1 MTDVFIEISKGS
13 NLKYELYKT
22 TNLLKLDR
30 ILHTS
35 MSYPG
40 NYGYFP
46 NTLAGD
52 GDPLDVIVLTDYSLQ
67 PGTLINCKIIGVLI
81 TSDEKGLDEKI
92 IAVPSKSVDNSY
104 CNINDIS
111 NVSSITLDKIN
122 HFLEIIKYLKKIN
135 GLKQYVIKILTML
148 RCYMIGLKLIL
159 KNLNLLYNLLKD

>member
-13 NLKYELYKT
+13 NLKYELCKT

-30 ILHTS
+30 VLHTS
-35 MSYPG
+35 MCYPG

-92 IAVPSKSVDNSY
+92 IAVPSKSVDSSY

-111 NVSSITLDKIN
+111 NISSITLDKIN
-122 HFLEIIKYLKKIN
+122 HFFRNYKILEKNKWVETICYKDANYAKMLYDRSKIN
-135 GLKQYVIKILTML
+135 IKKLKSSL
-148 RCYMIGLKLIL
+148 
-159 KNLNLLYNLLKD
+159 